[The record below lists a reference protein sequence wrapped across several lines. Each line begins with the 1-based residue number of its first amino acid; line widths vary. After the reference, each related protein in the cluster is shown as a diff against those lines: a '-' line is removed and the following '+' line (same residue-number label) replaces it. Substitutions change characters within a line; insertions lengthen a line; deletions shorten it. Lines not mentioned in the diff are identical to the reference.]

1 MYPSNYLN
9 FIQLFAGMIAPWIS
23 STLLLYSIVVPANS
37 IQDVG
42 PLMAAFRQGDST
54 AGAKL
59 IEIFYPELKRM
70 AATKLRG
77 ERQGHSWQPT
87 LLVNELYLQL
97 VKIKALLPDDQ
108 DRPNDRAAFLALS
121 GQIMKR
127 LLIHHA
133 RPLSAKAEKIPI
145 WDEVSCVDD
154 GALAEMESL
163 LSRLDAMKPM
173 LRTIV
178 EMKVF
183 EGRTSAEIAAE
194 LKCSAITV
202 HRYWQ
207 FAKRWLKEELNPEA
221 GYAPGSRTDDTQ
233 EL

>member
-1 MYPSNYLN
+1 MFSTSPLTPLILRD
-9 FIQLFAGMIAPWIS
+9 FVPGVIARARVS
-23 STLLLYSIVVPANS
+23 CVHLLYFFVVGGHS

-59 IEIFYPELKRM
+59 IDIFYPELKRM
-70 AATKLRG
+70 AASKLRG

-87 LLVNELYLQL
+87 LLVNELYLQM
-97 VKIKALLPDDQ
+97 VKIKALQPDDQ

-133 RPLSAKAEKIPI
+133 RPLSAKAQKVPL
-145 WDEVSCVDD
+145 WDDVKCVDE
-154 GALAEMESL
+154 GELAEVESL

-173 LRTIV
+173 LRSVV

-183 EGRTSAEIAAE
+183 EGRTYAEIAAD

-207 FAKRWLKEELNPEA
+207 FAKRWLKEEWHPA
-221 GYAPGSRTDDTQ
+221 Q
-233 EL
+233 

>member
-1 MYPSNYLN
+1 
-9 FIQLFAGMIAPWIS
+9 
-23 STLLLYSIVVPANS
+23 
-37 IQDVG
+37 
-42 PLMAAFRQGDST
+42 MAAFRQGDSV

-59 IEIFYPELKRM
+59 IEVFYPELKRM
-70 AATKLRG
+70 AASKLRG

-97 VKIKALLPDDQ
+97 VKIKALQPDDT

-133 RPLSAKAEKIPI
+133 RPLSAKARKVPL
-145 WDEVSCVDD
+145 WDDVKCVDD
-154 GALAEMESL
+154 GGLAEVESL

-173 LRTIV
+173 LRAIV

-183 EGRTSAEIAAE
+183 EGRTSAEVAAE
-194 LKCSAITV
+194 LNCSPITV

-207 FAKRWLKEELNPEA
+207 FAKRWLKEEWHPDL
-221 GYAPGSRTDDTQ
+221 D
-233 EL
+233 